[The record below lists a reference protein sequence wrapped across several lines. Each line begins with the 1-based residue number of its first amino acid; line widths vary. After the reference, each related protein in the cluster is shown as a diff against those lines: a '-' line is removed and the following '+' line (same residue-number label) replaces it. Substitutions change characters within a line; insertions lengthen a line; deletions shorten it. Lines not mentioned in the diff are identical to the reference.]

1 MMVRISLIA
10 AAAGLFGA
18 SSVAAQSDAL
28 VAEIGAKFSRSC
40 THCHQPP
47 DLQFASDR
55 AWLDQVH
62 RTA

>member
-1 MMVRISLIA
+1 MLKIPLIVA
-10 AAAGLFGA
+10 AIALLGAGSA
-18 SSVAAQSDAL
+18 AAQSDAL
-28 VAEIGAKFSRSC
+28 VAKIGAKFQRNC

-47 DLQFASDR
+47 DLQFATDR

>member
-1 MMVRISLIA
+1 MFRISLIA
-10 AAAGLFGA
+10 TAVALGGA
-18 SSVAAQSDAL
+18 NSATAQSDAL
-28 VAEIGAKFSRSC
+28 VAKVGAKFRRNC

-47 DLQFASDR
+47 DLRFATDK

>member
-1 MMVRISLIA
+1 MVRISLLA
-10 AAAGLFGA
+10 AVAALFGA
-18 SSVAAQSDAL
+18 SRAAAQSDAL
-28 VAEIGAKFSRSC
+28 VAEIGATFRRTC

-47 DLQFASDR
+47 DLQFATDR

>member
-1 MMVRISLIA
+1 MVRISLVA
-10 AAAGLFGA
+10 AAVVLCGA
-18 SSVAAQSDAL
+18 SSATAQSDAL
-28 VAEIGAKFSRSC
+28 VAEIGAKFLRNC

-47 DLQFASDR
+47 DLQFATDR

>member
-1 MMVRISLIA
+1 MVRISLIA
-10 AAAGLFGA
+10 AVSLCGA
-18 SSVAAQSDAL
+18 SIATAQSDAL
-28 VAEIGAKFSRSC
+28 VVEIGENFRRNC

-47 DLQFASDR
+47 DLQFATDR